1 MSQSTS
7 RKCIPRQ
14 LGIPNL
20 EEVVPRRQ
28 SARLLAK
35 ARAEAATASSHSGNP
50 VGNSYSL
57 SAPTERGTSAS
68 FSSKT
73 REGRHKAVSLLE
85 EVIEATKTFLLS
97 PYMYEIS
104 KELAKSPDENA
115 VKTCDSPCTV
125 VKKAQ
130 TRPPHEGDDTP
141 FWEWKFERKVPEAK
155 SPLADTVSVS
165 ENQSF
170 ESAEMSEGNSD
181 CKRVKIYEESDE
193 ETVLFPWPP
202 SKSPS
207 PTSTSERYSTCPTR
221 KSEAVETDSYP
232 STSAQADHKPSRGFE
247 DDEERLRHPAYNL
260 ESAIEEKTERIN
272 QLIAAYKAPRSRQ
285 TAEYEEIANATFER
299 VCGEV
304 RRKDEKGKEKRPAS
318 PLTKGV
324 RLKKRLVEINR
335 GKNESKGAE
344 ARSASEGTST
354 TGRVQRSV
362 N

>member
-1 MSQSTS
+1 MSQPPS

-14 LGIPNL
+14 LGIPVL
-20 EEVVPRRQ
+20 EEEEVVPRRQ

-35 ARAEAATASSHSGNP
+35 ARAESATASSHSGNP

-57 SAPTERGTSAS
+57 SAPTERGTSAP

-73 REGRHKAVSLLE
+73 REGRHTAVSLLE

-104 KELAKSPDENA
+104 KELANSPDENA
-115 VKTCDSPCTV
+115 VKTCDCPCTV
-125 VKKAQ
+125 SKKTQAP
-130 TRPPHEGDDTP
+130 PPHEGDDTP
-141 FWEWKFERKVPEAK
+141 FWEWKFERKIAKAK
-155 SPLADTVSVS
+155 SPLTDTVSVS

-170 ESAEMSEGNSD
+170 GSAEMPEKNAE
-181 CKRVKIYEESDE
+181 CKRVKSFEESDE

-207 PTSTSERYSTCPTR
+207 PASTSERYPTWATW
-221 KSEAVETDSYP
+221 KSEAVETDSYL

-247 DDEERLRHPAYNL
+247 NDEERFRQPAYNL

-272 QLIAAYKAPRSRQ
+272 QLLAAYEAPRSRQ
-285 TAEYEEIANATFER
+285 TAKYEEIANANFER

-304 RRKDEKGKEKRPAS
+304 RRKDEKGKRKRPAP
-318 PLTKGV
+318 PLTNGV
-324 RLKKRLVEINR
+324 RLKKRL
-335 GKNESKGAE
+335 NEK
-344 ARSASEGTST
+344 
-354 TGRVQRSV
+354 
-362 N
+362 